1 MCLSTGIEPT
11 AKIAGAEYVQR
22 AMSSTFGA
30 FGPAFI
36 TISMILFAFTTLI
49 GNLYYVDTGLAYL
62 NKNKMPG
69 KKFMVAFRI
78 LCAGIIFLGAISP
91 MDACWALADIMMGG
105 MALIN
110 IPACLALGKV
120 AVKCAEDY
128 EKQLRLGKDPVFHA
142 ADIGIDDE
150 KLDYWK

>member
-1 MCLSTGIEPT
+1 
-11 AKIAGAEYVQR
+11 
-22 AMSSTFGA
+22 
-30 FGPAFI
+30 
-36 TISMILFAFTTLI
+36 
-49 GNLYYVDTGLAYL
+49 
-62 NKNKMPG
+62 
-69 KKFMVAFRI
+69 
-78 LCAGIIFLGAISP
+78 

-128 EKQLRLGKDPVFHA
+128 EKQRRLGKDPVFHA
-142 ADIGIDDE
+142 AEIGIDDE